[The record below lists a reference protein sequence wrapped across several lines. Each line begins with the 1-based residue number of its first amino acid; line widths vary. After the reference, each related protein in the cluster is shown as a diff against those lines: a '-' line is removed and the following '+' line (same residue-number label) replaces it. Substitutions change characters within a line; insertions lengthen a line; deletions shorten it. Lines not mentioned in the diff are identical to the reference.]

1 MLRIHKVKNILVFCV
16 WTAIVVQTACFAGD
30 HATMLPAGTMAY
42 VSVDSWNAAVK
53 LWDNPRFVPIAEE
66 ERRFQD
72 SDFADQFGM
81 KIDTFSTLPSG
92 RVTRAMVS
100 PDAFVDGTTVIIDD
114 VDAETVERWKKG
126 VELKPVKDNLFSL
139 GFRDSKNKNNTVFLL
154 FLEGQIAF
162 SQQQKPLTDMAGQ
175 LASNA
180 SGSSLADEKVFVEA
194 RTRLV
199 SNPDEESI
207 RFEWFSRPWYDAV
220 EKTQASGSKN
230 AKNDF
235 QRYGYD
241 AVSALAGCVQQK
253 NDSAAGT
260 TSITVL
266 AKPPYRS
273 TLGIFNP
280 IKNPAVS
287 VPDWA
292 FKNGRDG
299 IVMQLD
305 FRSALE
311 NVATLFDDTF
321 TEGIEGTYRDLLA
334 DIKSE
339 DGMGLDLDKELF
351 AKLGPK
357 LIYLGDAKTKSW
369 LAAIEVT
376 DAKRVAEVVQLLVE
390 DDPDVTKEKLAGTDT
405 PLWKMAG
412 TKDSPEWY
420 LHVSDKYLFYASSP
434 TGIAVAVG
442 GQLSQD
448 MEQWLSEVRT
458 LPDSGESR
466 AVVGLAWTKPDSA
479 DGKEYSAA
487 NAMRG
492 WFLGSY
498 LESKTWWE
506 RESQNGNFF
515 NSLWETPTTSR
526 TGSRGVAFQENQG
539 GWTFYWKFQ

>member
-1 MLRIHKVKNILVFCV
+1 MKNILVFCAL
-16 WTAIVVQTACFAGD
+16 TAIFVQTACFAGD

-42 VSVDSWNAAVK
+42 VSVDSWGTAVK
-53 LWDNPRFVPIAEE
+53 LWDNPRFVPIADED
-66 ERRFQD
+66 RRYQD
-72 SDFADQFGM
+72 SDFGDQFGM
-81 KIDTFSTLPSG
+81 TIETFGTLTSG

-100 PDAFVDGTTVIIDD
+100 PDAFADGTTVIIAD
-114 VDAETVERWKKG
+114 VDAEAVERWKKG

-139 GFRDSKNKNNTVFLL
+139 SFRDSKNKNTSAYFL

-162 SQQQKPLTDMAGQ
+162 SQQQKPLADMAGQ
-175 LASNA
+175 LAANA
-180 SGSSLADEKVFVEA
+180 SGSSLADEKTFVEA

-199 SNPDEESI
+199 SNPGEEGVH
-207 RFEWFSRPWYDAV
+207 FEWFSRPWYDAV
-220 EKTQASGSKN
+220 EKTQVRGSKN
-230 AKNDF
+230 AKNEF
-235 QRYGYD
+235 QRHGYD
-241 AVSALAGCVQQK
+241 AVSALAGCVQQQ

-260 TSITVL
+260 SSITVL

-280 IKNPAVS
+280 IKAPAVS

-292 FKNGRDG
+292 FKTGRDG

-305 FRSALE
+305 FRTALE
-311 NVATLFDDTF
+311 NVAALFDDTF
-321 TEGIEGTYRDLLA
+321 AVGIEGTYRDLLA

-351 AKLGPK
+351 AKLGSK

-412 TKDSPEWY
+412 TKDAPEWY

-434 TGIAVAVG
+434 AGIAAAVG
-442 GQLSQD
+442 VQASQD
-448 MEQWLSEVRT
+448 MEQWLGEVRT
-458 LPDSGESR
+458 LPDSGEPR
-466 AVVGLAWTKPDSA
+466 AVVGLAWTKPDPE

-492 WFLGSY
+492 WFLGNY

-506 RESQNGNFF
+506 RESKDGSFLD
-515 NSLWETPTTSR
+515 SLWETPTTSR
-526 TGSRGVAFQENQG
+526 TGSRGVAFQENRG